1 MTTDANHQAIR
12 DALGLLLDVRD
23 AIHNGTPHAV
33 GQLSWELQ
41 CSAAWV
47 AGYAALGRTLGGGS
61 KFDAFKAA
69 LEALCRA
76 HKVQLCVSDYDSMQ
90 VWDARDASEPIHSCG
105 FEDLT
110 GSVDTGIQTE

>member
-1 MTTDANHQAIR
+1 MTTETNHQAVR
-12 DALGLLLDVRD
+12 EALGLLLDVRD
-23 AIHNGTPHAV
+23 AIHNGTHSHA
-33 GQLSWELQ
+33 QWEMQ

-61 KFDAFKAA
+61 RFEAFQAG

-76 HKVQLCVSDYDSMQ
+76 HKVRLCVSGYDAMH
-90 VWDARDASEPIHSCG
+90 VLDARDGEEPICSAG